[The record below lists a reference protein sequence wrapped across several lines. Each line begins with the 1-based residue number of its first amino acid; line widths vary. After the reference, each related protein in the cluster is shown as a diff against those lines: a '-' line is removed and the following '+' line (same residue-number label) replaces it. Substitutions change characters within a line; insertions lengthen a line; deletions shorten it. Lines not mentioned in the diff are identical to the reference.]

1 MSSTTSGRHRAPS
14 RLSVKPMARNS
25 AILIASGGLVASM
38 SGGAQAAPAPA
49 QPTVLPAA
57 PNQLPAAL
65 SALSAAPA
73 ALPSAPVAL
82 PAARGWTTVRWGS
95 SGGVVKSVQRI
106 VGAYPDGV
114 FGPKTHR
121 AVQRWQSR
129 QGLVADGIVGPITA
143 RAMGLNASSRGSSSA
158 SRSSSR
164 SAPSTSSSAVLSY
177 AQQYTGYRFVYGGS
191 STSGFDC
198 SGYTSYV
205 FRKAGISLPRTAE
218 QQRRATTRVSN
229 PRPGDLVFWGAPAWH
244 VGIYAGNG
252 MVYDAGRSTART
264 QKRTIFPGVTSYGRV
279 G

>member
-25 AILIASGGLVASM
+25 AILIASGGLVASV
-38 SGGAQAAPAPA
+38 SAGAQAAPAPT
-49 QPTVLPAA
+49 QPAALPAA
-57 PNQLPAAL
+57 PSALPA
-65 SALSAAPA
+65 
-73 ALPSAPVAL
+73 APVAL
-82 PAARGWTTVRWGS
+82 PSVSAPVVLHASPTWGTVRWGS
-95 SGGVVKSVQRI
+95 SGGVVKTIQRI

-114 FGPKTHR
+114 FGPRTHR

-129 QGLVADGIVGPITA
+129 QGLVADGIVGPITS
-143 RAMGLNASSRGSSSA
+143 RAMGLNASSRDSLSA

-164 SAPSTSSSAVLSY
+164 TSYNSVLYY
-177 AQQYTGYRFVYGGS
+177 AQQYTGYRYSYGGS

-205 FRKAGISLPRTAE
+205 FQKAGINLPRTAE
-218 QQRRATTRVSN
+218 QQRQATTWVSS

-244 VGIYAGNG
+244 VGIYAGDG
-252 MVYDAGRSTART
+252 MVYDAGRSTAST
-264 QKRTIFPGVTSYGRV
+264 QKREIFPGVTSYGRV